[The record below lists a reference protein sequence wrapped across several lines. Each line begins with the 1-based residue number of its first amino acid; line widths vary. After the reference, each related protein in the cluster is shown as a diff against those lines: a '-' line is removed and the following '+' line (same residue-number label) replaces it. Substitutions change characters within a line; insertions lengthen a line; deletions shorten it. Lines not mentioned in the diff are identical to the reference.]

1 MRNLILV
8 LGDQLDSDS
17 SVWDGFDPSRDRVW
31 MAEVEEESR
40 HVPSHQARTVMFLAA
55 MRHFAGE
62 LAKRGFPCDYQWL
75 DDAANT
81 QTLAGELRRAVTRHQ
96 PEALVMVQAGDWR
109 VQQALETVA
118 REAGI
123 RMEIRDDRHF
133 YCPVDWFR
141 EYSAGRKQ
149 LRLEFFYREMRRMHD
164 VLMEGAQPV
173 GGQWNFDSDNRE
185 SFGKKGPAFVAPPVA
200 FPPDKVT
207 VEVMELVRRCLGTN
221 PGETA
226 RFDFPVTRP
235 QAELA
240 LEDFIERRLP
250 EFGKYQ
256 DAMWTAEPYLYHSR
270 LSAAMNLKL
279 LSPRRVVAAAVEA
292 YRTGKAPLPAVEGFI
307 RQILGWREYVRGIYW
322 TQMPAYAQS
331 NALNAQ
337 TPLPGFFWTGDT
349 PMNCLQQTI
358 TQTFRYGYAH
368 HIQRLMVTGLYAL
381 LLGVRPREIHEW
393 YLAVYVDAVEW
404 VELPNVLG
412 MSQFADGGRMASKP
426 YAATGKYIQRMSNYC
441 AGCRFDPA
449 ASTGD
454 RACPFTTLYWE
465 FLLRNEEQLRSVPRM
480 ELQLRNLERLTE
492 SQRMAIVARAAQVRS
507 M

>member
-1 MRNLILV
+1 
-8 LGDQLDSDS
+8 
-17 SVWDGFDPSRDRVW
+17 
-31 MAEVEEESR
+31 
-40 HVPSHQARTVMFLAA
+40 MFLAA

-185 SFGKKGPAFVAPPVA
+185 SFGKKGPAFVVPPVA

>member
-1 MRNLILV
+1 
-8 LGDQLDSDS
+8 
-17 SVWDGFDPSRDRVW
+17 

>member
-1 MRNLILV
+1 
-8 LGDQLDSDS
+8 
-17 SVWDGFDPSRDRVW
+17 
-31 MAEVEEESR
+31 
-40 HVPSHQARTVMFLAA
+40 MFLAA

-81 QTLAGELRRAVTRHQ
+81 QTLAGELRRAVTHHQ

>member
-1 MRNLILV
+1 
-8 LGDQLDSDS
+8 
-17 SVWDGFDPSRDRVW
+17 
-31 MAEVEEESR
+31 
-40 HVPSHQARTVMFLAA
+40 MFLAA

-337 TPLPGFFWTGDT
+337 APLPGFFWTGDT

>member
-1 MRNLILV
+1 
-8 LGDQLDSDS
+8 
-17 SVWDGFDPSRDRVW
+17 

-337 TPLPGFFWTGDT
+337 APLPGFFWTGDT

>member
-1 MRNLILV
+1 
-8 LGDQLDSDS
+8 
-17 SVWDGFDPSRDRVW
+17 
-31 MAEVEEESR
+31 
-40 HVPSHQARTVMFLAA
+40 MFLAA